1 MLLSLLALL
10 VGFVLLV
17 FSADRFVEGAAA
29 TAAHFGVPSL
39 LIGVLIVGFGTSA
52 PEMLVSAMAA
62 LDGNPDIALGNALGS
77 NIINTGLIIGLTAL
91 IAPLTVHSGIIRK
104 ELPLLLSICCILGF
118 FLSDFSLTRTES
130 ILLLV
135 GFAGLLAWSVY
146 SGLKSQHDTFGDAI
160 SNEMQSHQHSLAYAL
175 TWLVVGFAVM
185 LGSSRLLV
193 WGAVEIATLLG
204 ISDLIIGLTIV
215 ALGTSLPELAA
226 SVIAARKGEHDIAL
240 GNVIGSNMFN
250 LLAVVGIAGVI
261 QPLPEITSAVLYRD
275 WLSMVGLIIVLFI
288 SAYGFG
294 QQGRINRIEGS
305 MLIIM
310 FCAYNT
316 YLIQNVLRA
325 NGQ

>member
-135 GFAGLLAWSVY
+135 GFGGLLAWSVY

-160 SNEMQSHQHSLAYAL
+160 TNEMQSHQHSLAYAL

-316 YLIQNVLRA
+316 YLIQSVLRA